1 MAESER
7 KPETH
12 QEKYE
17 REKREFFDSC
27 TAERNRFITSK
38 TEQSKTYDQTIL
50 TFSAGAI
57 ALSLT
62 FVEKIAPVPVA
73 PWLLYSA
80 WGGFGLAILS
90 VVLSFVWSQK
100 AFQNEIDWVDASW
113 AAVKEGKTEPPER
126 RANRYTRITE
136 GLNLAAGL
144 LFVAGF
150 VFLVFFGGTN
160 WPAPRKAEPT
170 ANGKQVKIEIT
181 GEVQYAQVPTSPL
194 LPPIPIPPTQTTTS
208 GAAPAAQPAP
218 LDNTTAGTVTA
229 TTTVTTT
236 TKP

>member
-7 KPETH
+7 QPDTP

-17 REKREFFDSC
+17 QQKREFFDSC

-73 PWLLYSA
+73 PWLLYCA

-90 VVLSFVWSQK
+90 VILSFVVSQK

-113 AAVKEGKTEPPER
+113 EAVKAGKTEPPER
-126 RANRYTRITE
+126 RANRYTKITE

-144 LFVAGF
+144 LFLAGF
-150 VFLVFFGGTN
+150 VFLVFFGGWN
-160 WPAPRKAEPT
+160 WPAPKKAEPA
-170 ANGKQVKIEIT
+170 ANGNQVRIELT
-181 GEVQYAQVPTSPL
+181 GEVRYAQTPAKPL
-194 LPPIPIPPTQTTTS
+194 LPPGPIPPTQTSTS
-208 GAAPAAQPAP
+208 GTAPATAAAPM
-218 LDNTTAGTVTA
+218 DKTTTGTVTA
-229 TTTVTTT
+229 TTTVMTTT
-236 TKP
+236 RP